1 MTYPTRPAP
10 DPSGDHHVVPPAPSP
25 QPSVSVS
32 VSGHEMVDLAIVNA
46 SKLSIFRQLEKLLR
60 DPFDTSA
67 AEEINRSQA
76 LFGTSVHTAQRRLL
90 DRPASS

>member
-1 MTYPTRPAP
+1 MTHPTRPAP
-10 DPSGDHHVVPPAPSP
+10 NPSGDHDTVPPAPSP
-25 QPSVSVS
+25 QPS

>member
-10 DPSGDHHVVPPAPSP
+10 NPSGDHHTVPPAPSP
-25 QPSVSVS
+25 QPS

-46 SKLSIFRQLEKLLR
+46 SKLGIFRQLEKLLR

>member
-1 MTYPTRPAP
+1 MTHPTRPAHTP
-10 DPSGDHHVVPPAPSP
+10 GGGHHTVPPIPSP
-25 QPSVSVS
+25 QPSA
-32 VSGHEMVDLAIVNA
+32 SGQEMVDLAIVNA
-46 SKLSIFRQLEKLLR
+46 SKLTIFRQLEKLLR

-67 AEEINRSQA
+67 AEELNRSQA